1 MEEKKHEKFT
11 NDELNLIIDLAWD
24 DDISFA
30 NIKKITRASEQEVKS
45 IMKRYL
51 KRKSYLSWRERIKRY
66 KKNGVSYK

>member
-1 MEEKKHEKFT
+1 MEEKKHEKFS

-30 NIKKITRASEQEVKS
+30 NIKKITGASEQEVKS